1 MVVGFLACEIFAEYI
16 VRAFTTDEDLIAIAS
31 HGLRIDVALFPVI
44 GFQMVTGNFFQSIEQ
59 AGKSIYLS
67 LTRQLLFLV
76 PCLLLLPD
84 LMPHFGLPKLDGVW
98 WSLPVS
104 DGLAALNAAVLLYL
118 QLKKFNAASSP
129 ESPTPGFR
137 LPSFNLLRLPRR
149 IQYFAANRV
158 APYLPFFSMFQPN
171 GEGSESDEEDNKE

>member
-1 MVVGFLACEIFAEYI
+1 MVVGFLACEIFAEFI
-16 VRAFTTDEDLIAIAS
+16 VRAFTKDAELIAIAS
-31 HGLRIDVALFPVI
+31 HGLRIDVVLFPVI
-44 GFQMVTGNFFQSIEQ
+44 GFQMVTGNFFQSIGQ

-76 PCLLLLPD
+76 PCLLILHD
-84 LMPHFGLPKLDGVW
+84 VMPAFGLPKLDGVW

-118 QLKKFNAASSP
+118 QILAFKGKAVDFSFS
-129 ESPTPGFR
+129 
-137 LPSFNLLRLPRR
+137 SFNLMRLPRR

-158 APYLPFFSMFQPN
+158 APYLPLFSMFQPKDK
-171 GEGSESDEEDNKE
+171 EESEDDEPQR